1 MARKNDWT
9 PPRGIRLETRAD
21 RPKPYLVRIHN
32 KKTGKYSSESFE
44 TKEAQ
49 IHFAKIH
56 AKNRDMPQID
66 LEKWQRWCEFE
77 KRIGGIENLD
87 RIEGEWIN
95 RQAVIKMGVSAAV
108 EDFIRHKGLE
118 GIDYGTIKRYQNY
131 LGQFSRAF
139 PGRSVSEID
148 ENQIIDWLQSLKS
161 GRKAM
166 NPLTKDNY
174 RKFLKTFFIW
184 CGRKRLLSEN
194 PMERVPVFKAIENPV
209 EILTLDEGRK
219 LFEANKDQPCI
230 GRLALE
236 AFAGLRFSSAKV
248 IEKKDLIFEEKGIH
262 LPAQKIKTRRRVY
275 VDGFPEN
282 LWQWLLCTPQD
293 AWRMSARQYQEAK
306 RHAFLRANIRHPRN
320 CLRHSFCTYHIA
332 AFKDVGKTATLL
344 CHTSLDMLNRHYRGN
359 ATHENGRLWFQIVP

>member
-1 MARKNDWT
+1 M
-9 PPRGIRLETRAD
+9 PRVDL
-21 RPKPYLVRIHN
+21 
-32 KKTGKYSSESFE
+32 KKWF
-44 TKEAQ
+44 
-49 IHFAKIH
+49 
-56 AKNRDMPQID
+56 
-66 LEKWQRWCEFE
+66 RWCEFE
-77 KRIGGIENLD
+77 ERIGGIENLD
-87 RIEGEWIN
+87 RIEAEWMN
-95 RQAVIKMGVSAAV
+95 RQTLFKIEVSGAV
-108 EDFIRHKGLE
+108 EEFIRDKGLE

-131 LGQFSRAF
+131 LGQFSKAF

-148 ENQIIDWLQSLKS
+148 ENQVIDWLQSLKV

-184 CGRKRLLSEN
+184 CVRKRYLLEN

-219 LFEANKDQPCI
+219 LFEANKDQACI

-248 IEKKDLIFEEKGIH
+248 ISKQDLIFEEKGIH
-262 LPAQKIKTRRRVY
+262 LPADKIKTRKRVY
-275 VDGFPEN
+275 VDGFTEN
-282 LWQWLLCTPQD
+282 LWQWLEVAPDSC
-293 AWRMSARQYQEAK
+293 WRMKPRQYQEAK

-359 ATHENGRLWFQIVP
+359 AIERDGKAWFQIIP